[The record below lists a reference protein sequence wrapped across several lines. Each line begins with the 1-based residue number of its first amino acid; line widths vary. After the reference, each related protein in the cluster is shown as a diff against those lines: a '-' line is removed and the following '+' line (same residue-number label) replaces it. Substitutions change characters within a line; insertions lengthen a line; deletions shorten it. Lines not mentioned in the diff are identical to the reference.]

1 MMMPARPP
9 TVAPFPRRFRVQA
22 LEAAKALARAE
33 RDGGNREAAPTL
45 RGLIQLPGPFLLA
58 GAARHGLNSTP
69 KR

>member
-9 TVAPFPRRFRVQA
+9 TVAPFPRRFRQA

-45 RGLIQLPGPFLLA
+45 RGLQLPGPFLLA